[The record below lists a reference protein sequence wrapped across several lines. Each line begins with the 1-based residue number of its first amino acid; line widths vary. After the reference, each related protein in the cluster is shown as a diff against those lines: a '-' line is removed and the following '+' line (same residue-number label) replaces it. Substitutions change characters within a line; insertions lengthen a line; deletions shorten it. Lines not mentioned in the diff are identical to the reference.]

1 MVTPSSRAAPA
12 RLTNFMLITRLLL
25 PDRRAL
31 QRIPLGA
38 VRLFLEMHG
47 DNPRLV
53 QIHRIVDL
61 DEQEDPL
68 VAVVL
73 LDEIPV
79 LGHRRRRAVGNAVLA
94 EEPGL
99 EILRV
104 HDEAAGSR
112 IRADVAAGTG

>member
-25 PDRRAL
+25 PDRRTL
-31 QRIPLGA
+31 RGIPLGG

-53 QIHRIVDL
+53 QIHRIVDF
-61 DEQEDPL
+61 DQQQDAL
-68 VAVVL
+68 VAVVF

-79 LGHRRRRAVGNAVLA
+79 PGHRRRRAVGDTVLA
-94 EEPGL
+94 QESG
-99 EILRV
+99 
-104 HDEAAGSR
+104 A
-112 IRADVAAGTG
+112 